1 MYKKA
6 ICTRHE
12 EISEYAKAGLLEIDR
27 WESENPDDVQELIET
42 LKGLLEDIVSEVA
55 DAMKDGQAM
64 ENGLSHKKEL
74 IADLECDI
82 FKLRK
87 EKDTAITQLQE
98 DLASLKLELE
108 GHCESNCS

>member
-12 EISEYAKAGLLEIDR
+12 EISEYAKAGLLEIDV
-27 WESENPDDVQELIET
+27 WESKNSDDVQDLIEN

-55 DAMKDGQAM
+55 DAMKDGQSM

-74 IADLECDI
+74 IADLECYI

-87 EKDTAITQLQE
+87 EALEKDFAIEQLQE

-108 GHCESNCS
+108 V

>member
-12 EISEYAKAGLLEIDR
+12 EISEYAKEALVVLDEYEGSEDLK
-27 WESENPDDVQELIET
+27 ESIQT
-42 LKGLLEDIVSEVA
+42 LLEDIVSEVA

-64 ENGLSHKKEL
+64 ENGLSHKKKL

-87 EKDTAITQLQE
+87 EALEKDFAIEKLQE
-98 DLASLKLELE
+98 DLALLKLELE
-108 GHCESNCS
+108 NV

>member
-12 EISEYAKAGLLEIDR
+12 EILEYSKAGLLEIDR
-27 WESENPDDVQELIET
+27 WESKRLDDVQDLIEN
-42 LKGLLEDIVSEVA
+42 LKSLLEDIVSEVA

-74 IADLECDI
+74 IVDLESDI

-87 EKDTAITQLQE
+87 EVLEKETAVAQLQE
-98 DLASLKLELE
+98 DLTSLKLELE
-108 GHCESNCS
+108 NV